1 MNSILGNLVA
11 GGEDVSLRELFWL
24 LKLKYFYLRKSR

>member
-11 GGEDVSLRELFWL
+11 GGEDVSLRELFLL
-24 LKLKYFYLRKSR
+24 LKLKFF